1 MLHTYLM
8 MKDEKKCKIYGL
20 FQLYFSKAV
29 EPQKW
34 YCGQSEEMIAIHHS
48 IVKNQKKKINYAIIP
63 LDTFRFFASSNTRTE
78 SFYCRILFN
87 RNRIKNRWKK
97 KDDPIFW
104 IGNEMIS
111 FPKDLFH
118 LEWVILSWR
127 CTRLFHSP
135 RNRINEKSHD

>member
-1 MLHTYLM
+1 MQNIWTFSTIFFKSGWTTKMVLRSIRR
-8 MKDEKKCKIYGL
+8 DDCNSPFNCEK
-20 FQLYFSKAV
+20 
-29 EPQKW
+29 P
-34 YCGQSEEMIAIHHS
+34 
-48 IVKNQKKKINYAIIP
+48 KKKINFAIIP
-63 LDTFRFFASSNTRTE
+63 LDTFRFFCFFKYTDRV
-78 SFYCRILFN
+78 ILLTN
-87 RNRIKNRWKK
+87 SLQQKPNKKPLKK